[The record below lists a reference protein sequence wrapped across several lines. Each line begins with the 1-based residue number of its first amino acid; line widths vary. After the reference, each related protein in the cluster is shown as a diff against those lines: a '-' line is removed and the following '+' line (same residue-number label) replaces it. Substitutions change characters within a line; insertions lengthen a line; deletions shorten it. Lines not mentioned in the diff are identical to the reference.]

1 MHYEQVPRF
10 RRSRLDVAAATGWS
24 EPVCRAGLSPAEVQ
38 RLSRRTVST
47 ASLSHW
53 SSLLRRGLH
62 HDQELWRHLI
72 DQPDAIVRRK
82 ELEPLSVHAN
92 RVHFEDSWLAVSLSD
107 TLRGSFVRRQVHLLA
122 RLRLQ
127 PFAKIE
133 ATNRVAVP
141 W

>member
-1 MHYEQVPRF
+1 
-10 RRSRLDVAAATGWS
+10 
-24 EPVCRAGLSPAEVQ
+24 
-38 RLSRRTVST
+38 
-47 ASLSHW
+47 
-53 SSLLRRGLH
+53 
-62 HDQELWRHLI
+62 
-72 DQPDAIVRRK
+72 
-82 ELEPLSVHAN
+82 
-92 RVHFEDSWLAVSLSD
+92 VSLSD